1 MGIILQ
7 TLHKSDDFA
16 TGHARMLDEGF
27 SFRSA

>member
-16 TGHARMLDEGF
+16 AGHTRMLDEAF
-27 SFRSA
+27 SFRRV